1 MPDKTSQPQDQQVSL
16 NMMPNKKDRH
26 WDEFG
31 NPEIHPVPACFV
43 STEIL

>member
-1 MPDKTSQPQDQQVSL
+1 MSDKTSQPQDQNISSITL
-16 NMMPNKKDRH
+16 PNKKGRH

-31 NPEIHPVPACFV
+31 NPEIHPVPAFFV